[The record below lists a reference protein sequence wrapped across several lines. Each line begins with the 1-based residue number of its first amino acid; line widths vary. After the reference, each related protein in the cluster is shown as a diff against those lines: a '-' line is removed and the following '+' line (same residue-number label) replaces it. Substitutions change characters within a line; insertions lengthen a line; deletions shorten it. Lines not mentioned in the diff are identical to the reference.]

1 MATITAGSRAP
12 SFTLPRDGGGK
23 ISLSDF
29 KGRKLVLFFYP
40 KADTPGCTREATE
53 FSGLKAAFAR
63 AGTDVLGV
71 SADPVPKQDKFKV
84 KHSLTVPLASDETH
98 AMLEAYGVWAE
109 KSLVRPQVHGH
120 PAQHLPDRAGRQGR
134 PTLGEG
140 EGRGPRRRGAGCGQ
154 SAVGQRAGPQA
165 HAPCTLH

>member
-23 ISLSDF
+23 VSLSDF

-109 KSLVRPQVHGH
+109 KSLYGRKYMGILRNTYLIGPDGKVAQLWEKVKVAGH
-120 PAQHLPDRAGRQGR
+120 ADEVLAAAKA
-134 PTLGEG
+134 L
-140 EGRGPRRRGAGCGQ
+140 
-154 SAVGQRAGPQA
+154 
-165 HAPCTLH
+165 

>member
-71 SADPVPKQDKFKV
+71 SADPVP
-84 KHSLTVPLASDETH
+84 SRTSSRSSTA
-98 AMLEAYGVWAE
+98 
-109 KSLVRPQVHGH
+109 
-120 PAQHLPDRAGRQGR
+120 
-134 PTLGEG
+134 
-140 EGRGPRRRGAGCGQ
+140 
-154 SAVGQRAGPQA
+154 
-165 HAPCTLH
+165 